1 MKHLLSCSILSADF
15 ARLGEETASVIAA
28 GVDSVHFDVM
38 DNHYVPNLSIGP
50 MVLRSLR
57 DYGIT
62 APIEVHLMVSPVDEI
77 IPEFARAGASIIA
90 FHPETSANINK
101 ALTLIKQHDCQ
112 AGLVLNPD
120 TPVDK
125 IQSFISQLDVIVLM
139 SVCPG
144 FGGQSFL
151 PRTFL
156 KIRQIRK
163 LINSLGYNNI
173 ALEVDGG
180 VNVNNIRAIA
190 TSGADILVIGSA
202 IFSQSKNNYKQ
213 VINSMRAELSKYRA
227 INLPN

>member
-15 ARLGEETASVIAA
+15 ACLGEETASVIAA
-28 GVDSVHFDVM
+28 GVDRVHFDVM
-38 DNHYVPNLSIGP
+38 DNHYVPNLTIGP

-57 DYGIT
+57 NYGIT
-62 APIEVHLMVSPVDEI
+62 APIEVHLMVSPVDGI
-77 IPEFARAGASIIA
+77 IPEFARAGASIIV

-101 ALTLIKQHDCQ
+101 ALTLIKKYDCQ

-120 TPVDK
+120 TPFEK
-125 IQSFISQLDVIVLM
+125 IQSVISHLDVIVVM
-139 SVCPG
+139 SVSPG

-151 PRTFL
+151 PTTFF

-173 ALEVDGG
+173 DLEVDGG
-180 VNVNNIRAIA
+180 VNVNNISAIA
-190 TSGADILVIGSA
+190 RAGADILVIGSA
-202 IFSQSKNNYKQ
+202 IFSESKNNYKQ
-213 VINSMRAELSKYRA
+213 VINSMRAELSKDRA